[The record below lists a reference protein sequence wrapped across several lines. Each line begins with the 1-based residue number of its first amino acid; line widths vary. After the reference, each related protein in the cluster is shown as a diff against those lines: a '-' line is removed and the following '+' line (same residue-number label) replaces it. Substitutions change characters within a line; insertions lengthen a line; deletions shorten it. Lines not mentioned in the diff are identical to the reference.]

1 MKKRNKGHN
10 LKMLGFLKIKDIKKM
25 NLMIS
30 E

>member
-1 MKKRNKGHN
+1 MKKRNKGYN
-10 LKMLGFLKIKDIKKM
+10 LKILGFLKIKDIKKM